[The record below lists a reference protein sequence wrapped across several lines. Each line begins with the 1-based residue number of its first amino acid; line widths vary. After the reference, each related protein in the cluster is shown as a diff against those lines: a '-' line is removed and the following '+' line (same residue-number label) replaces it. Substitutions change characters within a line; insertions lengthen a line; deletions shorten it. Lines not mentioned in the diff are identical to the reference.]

1 MKRNILNKTY
11 WIAAF
16 VVLLFAACINESD
29 TSDKCPQSYNIR
41 VSVRSGNE
49 QTRTSD
55 LIVEEKIKRYD
66 IFIYESSTGALVR
79 YFGESGLA
87 DKEAVTVTFESNAD
101 FTTDKDIYV
110 VVNNAD
116 WEGKDEAYMKEIVKA
131 DLIAYELNCKQNV
144 TKVNGKITDFAGYK
158 KSVSENEPFVM
169 SASRTGYNFSTD
181 ASHATL
187 QMELRRTYAK
197 VILKFKTNLTA
208 ENDPAW
214 IDLKTIRVRAINNIP
229 TTANLFNESGASYV
243 PTRGSYIYEIGSE
256 YELESIDADLSKGAY
271 TFDAFSAD
279 RLALRLFPHD
289 PSGNVDA
296 QATSLL
302 VDFEVGEVGK
312 TDITHT
318 FKRLVKIGNVDN
330 GYRIDPNY
338 AYIINI
344 AYGKTTNNVTVNCQV
359 VPWNL
364 VSVEEE
370 VDPDW

>member
-41 VSVRSGNE
+41 VSVRSDNE
-49 QTRTSD
+49 QTRASD

-66 IFIYESSTGALVR
+66 IFIYDSGTEALVR

-116 WEGKDEAYMKEIVKA
+116 WEGKNEAYMKGIAKA

-144 TKVNGKITDFAGYK
+144 TEVNGEITDFAGYK

-181 ASHATL
+181 GATL
-187 QMELRRTYAK
+187 KMELRRTYAK

-208 ENDPAW
+208 KNDPAW
-214 IDLKTIRVRAINNIP
+214 IGLKTIRVRAINNIP

-302 VDFEVGEVGK
+302 VDFEVGEVGESA
-312 TDITHT
+312 ITHT
-318 FKRLVKIGNVDN
+318 FKRLIKIGDEKND
-330 GYRIDPNY
+330 YQIDPNY
-338 AYIINI
+338 AYVITI
-344 AYGKTTNNVTVNCQV
+344 AYGKTTNSITAICQV

-364 VSVEEE
+364 IYVNEE
-370 VDPDW
+370 VDPD

>member
-11 WIAAF
+11 WIAVF

-49 QTRTSD
+49 QTRASD

-79 YFGESGLA
+79 YFRKSGLA
-87 DKEAVTVTFESNAD
+87 NEEAVTVTFESNAD

-116 WEGKDEAYMKEIVKA
+116 WEGRDEASMKGIAKT

-144 TKVNGKITDFAGYK
+144 TEVNGKITDFAGYK
-158 KSVSENEPFVM
+158 KDFTENEPFVM
-169 SASRTGYNFSTD
+169 SASRTNYNFSTD
-181 ASHATL
+181 PSHATL

-197 VILKFKTNLTA
+197 VILKFKTDLTA
-208 ENDPAW
+208 ENDPDW
-214 IDLKTIRVRAINNIP
+214 IELKTIRVRAINNIP
-229 TTANLFNESGASYV
+229 TTANLFKESGSDYEPTLESYV
-243 PTRGSYIYEIGSE
+243 YETNSE
-256 YELESIDADLSKGAY
+256 YELSLVNANLTLGAY
-271 TFDAFSAD
+271 TFDSFAAD

-289 PSGNVDA
+289 PSGNTNA
-296 QATSLL
+296 KATSLL
-302 VDFEVGEVGK
+302 IDFEVGEVGK
-312 TDITHT
+312 TVITHT
-318 FKRLVKIGNVDN
+318 FKRLVKIGDVENN
-330 GYRIDPNY
+330 YQIDPNY

-344 AYGKTTNNVTVNCQV
+344 GYGKATNSITVNCQV

-370 VDPDW
+370 IEPD

>member
-29 TSDKCPQSYNIR
+29 TSDKCPQSYKIR

-49 QTRTSD
+49 QTRATSD

-87 DKEAVTVTFESNAD
+87 NKEAVTVTFESNAD
-101 FTTDKDIYV
+101 FTTNKDIYV

-116 WEGKDEAYMKEIVKA
+116 WEGKDEAYMKGIAKA
-131 DLIAYELNCKQNV
+131 DLIAYKLNCKQNV

-181 ASHATL
+181 GATL
-187 QMELRRTYAK
+187 KMELRRTYAK

-208 ENDPAW
+208 KNDSAW
-214 IDLKTIRVRAINNIP
+214 IGLKTIRVRAINNIP
-229 TTANLFNESGASYV
+229 TTANLFSESGSDYEPTLESYV
-243 PTRGSYIYEIGSE
+243 YETNSA
-256 YELESIDADLSKGAY
+256 YELSSVDADLTLGAY
-271 TFDAFSAD
+271 TFDSFAAD
-279 RLALRLFPHD
+279 RLALRLFPHA
-289 PSGNVDA
+289 PSSDTNNDKV
-296 QATSLL
+296 TSLL
-302 VDFEVGEVGK
+302 IDFEVGEVGK

-370 VDPDW
+370 VDPD